1 MTEETAKSNE
11 YKEHCEHASK
21 TTLLSLAIALLTPT
35 LGISITNVAL
45 PNLANS
51 FDASISSV
59 SWVVISYL
67 VSVTTFIIGAGVLGD
82 ILGRKSLLLLG
93 IGIFSFASLMCALS
107 DNLWMLVAARLI
119 QGFGAA
125 FILSQT
131 LALASSAFP
140 KSQIGSAI
148 GLLSTTA
155 AIGTALGPVVG
166 GLLLDVF
173 GWQSIFWLMFPI
185 GGVSFIFCSKFIPND
200 LFKSS
205 GTVKQYDF
213 VGTLLLGLSCLLYAL
228 SMTAHSTLITIS
240 GAVLFLS
247 AMLVFIVF
255 LISQRKCQFPLI
267 NLAFFHHTLRNV
279 TLASNFVVDAV
290 AMSTLVVGPY
300 YLTYGLK
307 LSVMEVG
314 MLMAVGPIV
323 AACSGYPSGKLVDLI
338 GVKLVMFLGLSQMF
352 IGVLCFAFLPV
363 LFGVYGYIAALFVLT
378 PGRQLFLTSNHT
390 FVMNSATNKEKGLA
404 SGVLNL
410 IKNLGL
416 MTGASMMVGLFASQ
430 LKNENVAL
438 ATQQELAA
446 AFTATFLLAGAVIG
460 ISLISIYL
468 FSAKNIE
475 CK

>member
-11 YKEHCEHASK
+11 YQAHCEQSSK
-21 TTLLSLAIALLTPT
+21 ATLFSLAIALLMPT

-45 PNLANS
+45 PDLANS
-51 FDASISSV
+51 FAASISSV

-82 ILGRKSLLLLG
+82 MLGRKPLLLLG

-107 DNLWMLVAARLI
+107 DNLSMLITARLI

-131 LALASSAFP
+131 LALASSALP
-140 KSQIGSAI
+140 KSKIGSAM

-155 AIGTALGPVVG
+155 AIGTALGPVAG
-166 GLLLDVF
+166 GFLLDAF
-173 GWQSIFWLMFPI
+173 GWQAIFWLMFPI
-185 GGVSFIFCSKFIPND
+185 GGVSFLCCAKFIPYD

-213 VGTLLLGLSCLLYAL
+213 LGTLLLGISCLLYAL
-228 SMTAHSTLITIS
+228 SMTTHRTLITAS

-255 LISQRKCQFPLI
+255 LMSQRKCQFPLI

-300 YLTYGLK
+300 YLTYGLG
-307 LSVMEVG
+307 LSVLEVG

-323 AACSGYPSGKLVDLI
+323 AACSGYPAGKLVDVI
-338 GVKLVMFLGLSQMF
+338 GVKRVMLSGLLQMV

-363 LFGVYGYIAALFVLT
+363 LFGVYGYIAALVVLT

-390 FVMNSATNKEKGLA
+390 FVMNSATKKEKGLA

-446 AFTATFLLAGAVIG
+446 AFTATFLLASAVIC

-468 FSAKNIE
+468 FSAKNTE
-475 CK
+475 FE